1 MVILCFAI
9 QYDGKIVYIMKT
21 LAITCIILFIFI
33 TYRLFNNVLYIYAY
47 ILNDLIQISTKNC
60 VHFNKI
66 IKSIIWNYLECYYDY
81 LKAKSYWHTLTST
94 NWNILKTIVYNFT
107 PCYIHFVYF
116 FFTFSCLYD
125 GSCLISVICVCL
137 RITVSNTY
145 YVVSLFGLFSFCVS
159 YAQCYQYLWIV
170 HSWLPLR
177 FSNVYLTRLW
187 YRSSM
192 TTYNY

>member
-1 MVILCFAI
+1 
-9 QYDGKIVYIMKT
+9 MKT

-125 GSCLISVICVCL
+125 GSCPIYVICICF
-137 RITVSNTY
+137 RILVFNTY
-145 YVVSLFGLFSFCVS
+145 WFVFLFCCLCLVYLMLPVSLDCTFVIASSLFSNLYLSLNLFSVRKVWR
-159 YAQCYQYLWIV
+159 YQRGNQK
-170 HSWLPLR
+170 P
-177 FSNVYLTRLW
+177 
-187 YRSSM
+187 
-192 TTYNY
+192 